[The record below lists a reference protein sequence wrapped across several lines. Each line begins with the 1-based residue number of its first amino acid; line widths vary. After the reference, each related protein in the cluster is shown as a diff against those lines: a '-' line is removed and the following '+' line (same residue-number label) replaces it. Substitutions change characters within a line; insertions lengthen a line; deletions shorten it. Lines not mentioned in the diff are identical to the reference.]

1 MATIHLSEGCTL
13 TCSARFAERLRE
25 EVAEMR
31 AEEALRAELQRARAE
46 AIASGSPEA
55 WDYYSDLHKEVY
67 GVRPR

>member
-1 MATIHLSEGCTL
+1 MTTIHLSEGCTL

-25 EVAEMR
+25 ENAEVG
-31 AEEALRAELQRARAE
+31 AEKALRVALRRARAE
-46 AIASGSPEA
+46 ALASGSPEA